1 MPVVTRTFFDAFV
14 MMRVRDV
21 TLLAL
26 DDPRTRR
33 EKLARIV
40 FDEMVQFVGLLDAE
54 GKVLEINRAALSG
67 TGMSIDDI
75 RGTPFWEGRWW
86 GGTQHVR
93 DVHRELI
100 GRAARGEFVRCDVEA
115 LGRNGGSQPIT
126 MDYSL
131 LPVKDHEG
139 RVVFLL
145 AEGRDITE
153 KKRAE
158 VEVAQKNEEL
168 QRLLEQRR
176 QLDQLKSDFFANISH
191 ELRTP
196 LALILG
202 PAEAM
207 LADGENLS
215 ERQRDDLTVIHRN
228 AATLLAHVN
237 DLLDLAKFDAGRLTL
252 QYACVDVASRVRAVA
267 RHFDAL
273 APRRSLS
280 CIVIAP
286 DTLQAEVDPLKFDR
300 VLLNLLSNAFKFTPQ
315 GGRIRCTLE
324 ARGGHHLDL
333 SVQDTGP
340 GVRPEMRDAIFER
353 FRQAQGGT
361 TREFSGT
368 GLGLAIAKDF
378 VELHRGTI
386 GVSEGLEGGALFR
399 VSLPLTAPP
408 SAQVTDA
415 GAKAAPVDLGVLRA
429 VASQAR
435 GSTAAAVPVSPRAAG
450 VPHVLVA
457 EDNAEM
463 RRFIA
468 DVLGADCSVATAAD
482 GEEALAL
489 AIADPPDLIVT
500 DLMMPKLGGD
510 RLVTELR
517 RHAAL
522 LQVPVLVLSAKADEE
537 LRVKLLAELVQD
549 YLTKPFSAHE
559 LRARARNL
567 LTVKRAR
574 DALQTELASQN
585 ADLSQLTQQIIAN
598 RQALQRNVEAL
609 SESEQRWRAVY
620 ESSAA
625 GIALTD
631 LEGRVL
637 SANPA
642 FQSLLGY
649 SESQLRAMSLTEL
662 TPDDERD
669 ALHARLG
676 QLVAGELSEYR
687 VQRRYGRSD
696 GSFVWTNA
704 SVSIVPGT
712 PAARPMLVRV
722 VQDITDRKHAEEELA
737 KARNELAR
745 VTRVTAMGELAASIA
760 HDVNQPLAAVVANA
774 QACLRWLTA
783 EPRNDGEAQAAIARI
798 VRDAN
803 RASDVIARI
812 RGFLRRGEPR
822 IAPLHVD
829 EVIVEVM
836 GLVQDAAHGHHVNL
850 LHELAV
856 DLPLVLADRVQLQ
869 QVLLNLAMNA
879 IEAMSTVI
887 GRPRTLALRAVRD
900 GPDAVRVAL
909 QDSGVGLDAGQ
920 REHIFDAFYSTKP
933 QGMGMGLSIV
943 RSIVLA
949 HGGTVQAEARAA
961 GGALFRVWLPQLAPA
976 TGPVGAAQG
985 AA

>member
-933 QGMGMGLSIV
+933 QGMGMGLAIC
-943 RSIVLA
+943 RSIVES
-949 HGGTVQAEARAA
+949 GGGQLWVTRNEGAGETFQFTLPVVPISPAR
-961 GGALFRVWLPQLAPA
+961 GA
-976 TGPVGAAQG
+976 
-985 AA
+985 